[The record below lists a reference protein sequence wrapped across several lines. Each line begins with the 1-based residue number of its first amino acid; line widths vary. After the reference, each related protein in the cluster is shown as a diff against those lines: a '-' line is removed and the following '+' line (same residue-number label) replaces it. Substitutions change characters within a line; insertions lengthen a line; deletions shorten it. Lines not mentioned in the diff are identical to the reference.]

1 MSSEPIVW
9 GLISDVHGNRVALEA
24 ALRVLRDAGAE
35 RFAFLGDYL
44 GKGDSDGCVRL
55 IRGTA
60 DAAIVGNRDLD
71 WQDRVLAESKAW
83 VLSLPR
89 TATLGPLLLSHGD
102 ARLTPSLSTA
112 EINRGFRRATRELEQ
127 REANVWAFGHSHY
140 ARTWCQP
147 SAESGPARLL
157 KGRDADMRDGARYF
171 VNVGTAGLPFPGKGG
186 PSVALVD
193 FKNAR
198 IRHLDLES
206 GLT

>member
-1 MSSEPIVW
+1 MSSNPIVW

-24 ALRVLRDAGAE
+24 GLRVLRDAGAE
-35 RFAFLGDYL
+35 RVAFLGDYL
-44 GKGDSDGCVRL
+44 GKGDPDGCVRL
-55 IRGTA
+55 IRATA

-71 WQDRVLAESKAW
+71 WQDRVSAESKAW

-89 TATLGPLLLSHGD
+89 TATLGLLLLSHGD
-102 ARLTPSLSTA
+102 ARLTPSLGTA
-112 EINRGFRRATRELEQ
+112 EINRGFVRATRELEQ
-127 REANVWAFGHSHY
+127 HEAHVWAFGHSHF
-140 ARTWCQP
+140 ARTWCRP
-147 SAESGPARLL
+147 SDASGPARLL
-157 KGRDADMRDGARYF
+157 NGRDVDMHDGACYF